1 MKNKLAK
8 ASRQNRDWE
17 ATHQPRRQLIKE
29 LQLVVKDLMQR
40 RMEMSPR
47 LSFSRW

>member
-1 MKNKLAK
+1 MKNKLDK

-17 ATHQPRRQLIKE
+17 ATHQSRRQLIKE

-47 LSFSRW
+47 LS